1 MRDRSNE
8 APEPTTF
15 SPNLSV
21 WYEKRGIARSGNK
34 TVQMKILHDIPMLWF
49 SVNIVS
55 TGEKDTI
62 YWEVSKYNLVKF
74 LLEKQ
79 LLKAIC
85 FLNFS
90 YSSLFPFILSWITT
104 SPNIF

>member
-34 TVQMKILHDIPMLWF
+34 PVQTKILHDIPMLWF
-49 SVNIVS
+49 SVNTVS
-55 TGEKDTI
+55 TGGKDII
-62 YWEVSKYNLVKF
+62 YWEVSKYDLVKIF
-74 LLEKQ
+74 VKKQ
-79 LLKAIC
+79 LLKSY
-85 FLNFS
+85 LFS
-90 YSSLFPFILSWITT
+90 
-104 SPNIF
+104 